1 MCVGKLEKYISGPNK
16 FSQKSSWSRSP
27 EITSELN
34 NSKLYFLGS
43 PLVRPPTS
51 LALQTMNVSLFE
63 GTSEYEKVLGD
74 KFDLNV
80 TEEDLAAFGE

>member
-1 MCVGKLEKYISGPNK
+1 
-16 FSQKSSWSRSP
+16 
-27 EITSELN
+27 
-34 NSKLYFLGS
+34 
-43 PLVRPPTS
+43 
-51 LALQTMNVSLFE
+51 MNVSLFE